1 MMIPTNKSVT
11 PIAKLITC
19 QPLADHDGAAIFAA
33 EIITFERQ
41 TGILLKRTVIQPDLD
56 AQIDVE
62 RSVDMG
68 TLANVISGISLQHY
82 LNSVQP
88 SGVPTGIQAI
98 IPILTQEIFG
108 DNSDAMLF
116 WWNSIRSYPVLRAFY
131 LQNNDQVDTTF
142 DLDPVIDV
150 RSFIGTKKIGRL
162 DDNEQVYTVLN
173 WIAQRF
179 MPETPQQVNVPSTN
193 PTHFVTGMQH
203 VGGNS

>member
-1 MMIPTNKSVT
+1 MMISMNKSVT

-33 EIITFERQ
+33 EIITFEKQ

-56 AQIDVE
+56 AQLEME
-62 RSVDMG
+62 RSVNMG
-68 TLANVISGISLQHY
+68 TLANVIAGISAQNY
-82 LNSVQP
+82 LNTIQP

-98 IPILTQEIFG
+98 IPVLTQEIFG
-108 DNSDAMLF
+108 DLSDAMLF
-116 WWNSIRSYPVLRAFY
+116 WWNATKSYPVLRAFY
-131 LQNNDQVDTTF
+131 VQNNDEVDTTF

-179 MPETPQQVNVPSTN
+179 MPDQLIPLSPNAQVYVDRHLT
-193 PTHFVTGMQH
+193 
-203 VGGNS
+203 